1 MLEKISVLL
10 LAGGKTKISLR
21 KFSGKE
27 NKALIEIMPHCKPMI
42 IQVIEA
48 FKKAQYIDR
57 IIVAGSEAVQRLV
70 KNSVDLTIPEGQTIM
85 DTLKFGIQLLQED
98 PLILISTCD
107 IPLISEKHID
117 YFLKECYKYPD
128 FDLYYPIVEKEVYQK
143 SYPSPDLRR
152 VYANLLEGSFTG
164 GNISLINP
172 KIFSEFGETIND
184 FIYFRKHPLKMARLL
199 GPQITL
205 KYLRKYLS
213 VRDLEK
219 KFSELLVGF
228 KGKAILSPPEIA
240 LDIDKPMQLEK
251 IREMIKEKTFPRLY
265 NTNRIFK

>member
-1 MLEKISVLL
+1 MIKKFNVLL

-27 NKALIEIMPHCKPMI
+27 NKALIEIMPQGKPMI
-42 IQVIEA
+42 FQVIEA
-48 FKKAQYIDR
+48 FKKAQYID
-57 IIVAGSEAVQRLV
+57 IIMVAGPEVVQRLV
-70 KNSVDLTIPEGQTIM
+70 KNSVDLTIPDGQTIM
-85 DTLKFGIQLLQED
+85 DTLKSGIQLLQKD

-107 IPLISEKHID
+107 IPLITEKHID
-117 YFLKECYKYPD
+117 YFIKECYKYPD
-128 FDLYYPIVEKEVYQK
+128 FDLYYPIIDKEVYQK
-143 SYPSPDLRR
+143 SYPSRDLRR
-152 VYANLLEGSFTG
+152 IYANLLEGSFTG

-172 KIFSEFGETIND
+172 KIFSDFGETIND

-228 KGKAILSPPEIA
+228 KGKAIPSPPEIA

-251 IREMIKEKTFPRLY
+251 IREMITEKTITKTFL
-265 NTNRIFK
+265 

>member
-1 MLEKISVLL
+1 MLKKINALL
-10 LAGGKTKISLR
+10 LAGGKSKISLR

-27 NKALIEIMPHCKPMI
+27 NKTLIEIMPKGKPMI
-42 IQVIEA
+42 LQVIEA

-57 IIVAGSEAVQRLV
+57 ILVAGPEEVQRLV
-70 KNSVDLTIPEGQTIM
+70 KNVVDLTIPGGQTIM
-85 DTLKFGIQLLQED
+85 DTLKSGIQLLQED
-98 PLILISTCD
+98 PLTLISTCD
-107 IPLISEKHID
+107 IPLITEKHID
-117 YFLKECYKYPD
+117 YFIKECYKYPD
-128 FDLYYPIVEKEVYQK
+128 FDLYYPIIEKEIYQK

-164 GNISLINP
+164 GNITLINP
-172 KIFSEFGETIND
+172 QIITDFEETINQ

-205 KYLRKYLS
+205 KYLRRYLS

-228 KGKAILSPPEIA
+228 KGKTIPSPPEIA

-251 IREMIKEKTFPRLY
+251 IREMITEKTITKTFL
-265 NTNRIFK
+265 

>member
-1 MLEKISVLL
+1 MLEKINTLL
-10 LAGGKTKISLR
+10 IAGGKTKISLR

-27 NKALIEIMPHCKPMI
+27 NKALIEIIPHNKPMI
-42 IQVIEA
+42 LQVIEA
-48 FKKAQYIDR
+48 FKKSQYVDK
-57 IIVAGSEAVQRLV
+57 IIVAGPKEVQRLV
-70 KNSVDLTIPEGQTIM
+70 KGLVDLTIPDGQTII
-85 DTLKFGIQLLQED
+85 DTIKSGIRLLREE

-117 YFLKECYKYPD
+117 YFIKECYKFPD
-128 FDLYYPIVEKEVYQK
+128 FDLYYPIIEKETYQK

-172 KIFSEFGETIND
+172 QIITNFEETINQ

-199 GPQITL
+199 GSQITI

-213 VRDLEK
+213 IRDLEK
-219 KFSELLVGF
+219 KFSELIEGF
-228 KGKAILSPPEIA
+228 KGKAIPCPPEIA
-240 LDIDKPMQLEK
+240 LDIDKPMQLKK
-251 IREMIKEKTFPRLY
+251 IREMFTKNIIPKTQ
-265 NTNRIFK
+265 